1 MTTLTARLRTSTPT
15 YTYDAGLMLGRFQ
28 IVTEGH
34 LAGVIAMSRSARL
47 CTIGI
52 GSANQS
58 RDTRN
63 AWSANERIEMW
74 RAALPAEILN
84 RTRFFTQEDL
94 GNSLRWASA
103 VENRMARILRDEG
116 LDPDIADVALFG
128 HRKDATSF
136 YLDDFPNWILE
147 QLPNVDGINAS
158 DLRDAYLRMDDFG
171 VWADMARD
179 RVPEGVI
186 SWLEEFH
193 DSDEFDMLHEE
204 ASRQDKAAEPWRRRE
219 TRDAPG
225 LPHDVIFNHATAVV
239 VQGNRVLL
247 QRRSNFPGKGYWALP
262 EGHIHLREGEVQAA
276 MRLAFERTGLDVSET
291 VLRKALKDSWTRT
304 DPHRTA
310 WGRTIAFPSVFLLE
324 PVPKGRTPEERRK
337 SMALPR
343 VRASDDTA
351 FFTFDEVRR
360 MRSEIYADHA
370 IIIDQALERLGVRAT
385 I

>member
-1 MTTLTARLRTSTPT
+1 MTTLTARPRATT

-28 IVTEGH
+28 IVTLGH
-34 LAGVIAMSRSARL
+34 LAGVIAMATAARL
-47 CTIGI
+47 CAIGV

-63 AWSANERIEMW
+63 AWSAQERIEMW
-74 RAALPAEILN
+74 RAALPSEILE
-84 RTRFFTQEDL
+84 RTRFFAQEDL

-103 VENRMARILRDEG
+103 VENRMARVLRDEG
-116 LDPDIADVALFG
+116 LDPDSADIALFG

-147 QLPNVDGINAS
+147 QLPNIDGINAS
-158 DLRDAYLRMDDFG
+158 DLRDTYLRMDDFEA
-171 VWADMARD
+171 WAQTARG

-186 SWLEEFH
+186 AWLGDFR
-193 DSDEFDMLHEE
+193 DSDEFEMLHEE

-219 TRDAPG
+219 TRDGPG

-239 VQGNRVLL
+239 VQGNRVLM
-247 QRRSNFPGKGYWALP
+247 QRRSTFPGKGYWALP
-262 EGHIHLREGEVQAA
+262 EAPMHLREGEVQAA
-276 MRLAFERTGLDVSET
+276 MRITLERTGIDVSET

-370 IIIDQALERLGVRAT
+370 IIIDQALERLGVRAS